1 MKKTLISILSLI
13 LALTMIAGVFASC
26 TIGGNSEVESSDEQ
40 DSQTPGGEDESS
52 TPEDSKDPVAP
63 SEHIDLIQAA
73 NGLANG
79 VQAFFPSADRT
90 HYSLSNT
97 EMIMNYA
104 RSSRFDQLVESIKNH
119 NGAAYIQ
126 NTMDVFVRMANGD
139 SYDTFYASQSLK
151 SAEANLYRFGYYYYQ
166 GLFEFQNFIPK
177 EFEIS
182 KSTVINIKNQYSNS
196 FEVTRGKDGNGM
208 SYTINEN
215 ANDPR
220 IMFEKN
226 FDYSTEEYDTLVIKI
241 KALGNTHGV
250 QLFVKTDKTNYSEA
264 SCTSFSVENDG
275 EYHTYYISLGS
286 ISGYDGNLKGIRFDP
301 NGSEGDG
308 IAIESMALGKAEIG
322 DVPSALSINRHFHV
336 YSDKMHHAIQFAV
349 TERTENIVEVGMLTE
364 IEANT
369 VSKII
374 IVTDDGKT
382 FSELNGDF
390 AWEDVVAV
398 GFDVTAAGIFGFI
411 LP

>member
-1 MKKTLISILSLI
+1 MKKALISLLSLM
-13 LALTMIAGVFASC
+13 LALTMVAGVFASC
-26 TIGGNSEVESSDEQ
+26 TNGGGETETGDQE
-40 DSQTPGGEDESS
+40 SQTPGGEETSS
-52 TPEDSKDPVAP
+52 TPTGGDEEEKDPVAP
-63 SEHIDLIQAA
+63 SEHLALIQAA

-79 VQAFFPSADRT
+79 VQAFFPDATRT

-104 RSSRFDQLVESIKNH
+104 RSSGFDQLVESIKNH

-182 KSTVINIKNQYSNS
+182 KSTDINIKNQYSNS
-196 FEVTRGKDGNGM
+196 YEVTRGKDGNGM

-226 FDYSTEEYDTLVIKI
+226 FD
-241 KALGNTHGV
+241 
-250 QLFVKTDKTNYSEA
+250 
-264 SCTSFSVENDG
+264 
-275 EYHTYYISLGS
+275 
-286 ISGYDGNLKGIRFDP
+286 
-301 NGSEGDG
+301 
-308 IAIESMALGKAEIG
+308 
-322 DVPSALSINRHFHV
+322 
-336 YSDKMHHAIQFAV
+336 
-349 TERTENIVEVGMLTE
+349 
-364 IEANT
+364 
-369 VSKII
+369 
-374 IVTDDGKT
+374 
-382 FSELNGDF
+382 
-390 AWEDVVAV
+390 
-398 GFDVTAAGIFGFI
+398 
-411 LP
+411 